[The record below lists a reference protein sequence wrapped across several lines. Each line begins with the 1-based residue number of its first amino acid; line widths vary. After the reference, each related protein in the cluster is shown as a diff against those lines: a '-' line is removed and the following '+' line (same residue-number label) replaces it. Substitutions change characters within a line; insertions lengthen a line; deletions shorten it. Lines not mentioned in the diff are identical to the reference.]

1 MIYRQ
6 YISTQCKPRWHLQI
20 TRDFPCLIANVEC
33 HHHVIG
39 SRQKLAMC
47 RLMMPSGR
55 VWSMSGG
62 RSGTIDGSWK
72 INLKRNTLTAPTIK
86 TAIDLWIRILQPLQD
101 VIANPTATAPTF
113 SVFAMATVS
122 QPPQTPPSQP
132 PPPPGTIVPQT
143 SPQLVPSR
151 QPLPLSASQEGQ
163 VREIYHKRVRNKCA
177 EEVRRMS
184 LVPHI

>member
-55 VWSMSGG
+55 VWLVSGG

-122 QPPQTPPSQP
+122 QPPQTP
-132 PPPPGTIVPQT
+132 
-143 SPQLVPSR
+143 SR

-163 VREIYHKRVRNKCA
+163 VREIYHKRVRNQCA